1 MAVPVQILG
10 APIAQIIRED
20 AAAGVAR
27 LKERNIHPHLAFIYP
42 AADGGAVSYAE
53 SQRRSCEKAGI
64 GFSAFDLPAAAK
76 QADLD
81 ALIDRVKSDPA
92 VTGVILHSPW
102 PKPLDDLAARL
113 RLGADLDVEGLHPD
127 ALGRL
132 VLGAPQLV
140 PCTPAAA
147 IEMLKASGVSWD
159 GKHLVI
165 VGRSPSVGRSLA
177 LLLLAERRAPT
188 VTLCHSATADLAAV
202 TRTADLL
209 VVAAGKPGLIRA
221 PMVKDGAVV
230 VDVGTNAVPGP
241 GGKTVMTGDVA
252 FDEVAPKCA
261 AITPVPGGVG
271 PVTAALLL
279 RNVVECCDLQFPE

>member
-1 MAVPVQILG
+1 MVQPVLLHG
-10 APIAQIIRED
+10 APIAQRIRED

-42 AADGGAVSYAE
+42 SADGGAASYAD
-53 SQRRSCEKAGI
+53 SQRRSCDKAGI
-64 GFSAFDLPAAAK
+64 LFSAHDIPAGTT
-76 QADLD
+76 QAGLD
-81 ALIDRVKSDPA
+81 ALIDRVKGDPA
-92 VTGVILHSPW
+92 VTGVILHSPL

-113 RLGADLDVEGLHPD
+113 RLGPDLDVEGLHPD

-147 IEMLKASGVSWD
+147 IEMLKASGISWD

-188 VTLCHSATADLAAV
+188 VTLCHSATSDLGAV

-209 VVAAGKPGLIRA
+209 VVAAGRPGLIRGD
-221 PMVKDGAVV
+221 MVKEGAVV
-230 VDVGTNAVPGP
+230 VDVGTNPVKDAA
-241 GGKTVMTGDVA
+241 GKSTITGDVS
-252 FDEVAPKCA
+252 FIDVLPRCA

-279 RNVVECCDLQFPE
+279 RNVVECADLQYPE